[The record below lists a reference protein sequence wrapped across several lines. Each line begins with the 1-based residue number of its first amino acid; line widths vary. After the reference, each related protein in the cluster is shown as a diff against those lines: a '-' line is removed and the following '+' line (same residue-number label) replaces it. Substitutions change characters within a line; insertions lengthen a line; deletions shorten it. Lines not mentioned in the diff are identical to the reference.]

1 MLREALFA
9 QNRIFA
15 KIHTFPAQ
23 SDFYHEITHLR
34 SKMHFWLKNAILRIL
49 DQKASI
55 WHLFLHG
62 LAQNAK
68 TCDFVKNLRAQENL
82 KNVFCPKG
90 FSQIIFQTFAK
101 SAFRT
106 CRVSL
111 HSCSVA
117 GSHLGQYR
125 GFGGKPYFELI
136 LGIFVKIQISCTFL
150 TFAGLGGRV
159 RQTQVIPKEF

>member
-68 TCDFVKNLRAQENL
+68 TCDFVKNLRAQEKSQKCFLPKRIFANHFSNL
-82 KNVFCPKG
+82 RKKCI
-90 FSQIIFQTFAK
+90 SD
-101 SAFRT
+101 
-106 CRVSL
+106 VS
-111 HSCSVA
+111 
-117 GSHLGQYR
+117 R
-125 GFGGKPYFELI
+125 F
-136 LGIFVKIQISCTFL
+136 T
-150 TFAGLGGRV
+150 
-159 RQTQVIPKEF
+159 TQLQRSR